1 MIAMLS
7 SLSFVGR
14 IMFTFLPNVQPTT
27 VIILLVTLYLGTV
40 DGLLVAIISI
50 FMSNIYLGMG
60 PWTLAQLISFGALVT
75 VIHLCKKVSLD
86 TKYYPV
92 VALFLGLLY
101 GFVISLIQAP
111 FFGWISFFP
120 YYISGLPYDF
130 NHAVGNYVFFIILHP
145 PLSKIL
151 KNQKRNVLG
160 K

>member
-60 PWTLAQLISFGALVT
+60 PWTLAQLISFGTLVT

-92 VALFLGLLY
+92 VALFLGFLY